1 MTILSNKK
9 KPQLAWQ
16 AWVIYPCL
24 NLKLTVLIW
33 REKQGQWRICRKG
46 PPKPPNH
53 GPKFSQFHAV
63 FRKIWQNRML
73 APPPRRVG
81 VPILQGILDPPLKVM
96 NTFCI
101 QTCVEKEAVLHIEN
115 HQVIN
120 LTNKYGPSGCE
131 LVPVGDENILECSGS
146 RSFRSARERWWYIAV
161 SHCDNAKVNGDSEK
175 LFRFFWFACGLHCSC
190 VLQCFAK

>member
-1 MTILSNKK
+1 MARNFLNFVQFFGKFGKI
-9 KPQLAWQ
+9 
-16 AWVIYPCL
+16 VCL
-24 NLKLTVLIW
+24 
-33 REKQGQWRICRKG
+33 R
-46 PPKPPNH
+46 P
-53 GPKFSQFHAV
+53 
-63 FRKIWQNRML
+63 
-73 APPPRRVG
+73 PPPRRVG
-81 VPILQGILDPPLKVM
+81 VPVLQGILDPPLRFM

-161 SHCDNAKVNGDSEK
+161 SHCDNPKVNGDSEQ
-175 LFRFFWFACGLHCSC
+175 LVFFVCMWGSFFMYIAMFRKIDKMISC
-190 VLQCFAK
+190 RTS

>member
-1 MTILSNKK
+1 
-9 KPQLAWQ
+9 
-16 AWVIYPCL
+16 
-24 NLKLTVLIW
+24 
-33 REKQGQWRICRKG
+33 
-46 PPKPPNH
+46 
-53 GPKFSQFHAV
+53 
-63 FRKIWQNRML
+63 ML
-73 APPPRRVG
+73 APPPPGQGWR
-81 VPILQGILDPPLKVM
+81 PILQGTLDPSLKVM

-161 SHCDNAKVNGDSEK
+161 SHCDNAKVKGTLKVCFVFFLVCMWAS
-175 LFRFFWFACGLHCSC
+175 LFMRIAMFRTIDKMISC
-190 VLQCFAK
+190 CTNNNSLVEFSARNLKSKTVRKKHSH